1 MNMTIFIQKY
11 KTVTETMPRTNNSNR
26 DTLAAIWAELHKSVP
41 QAHVCASN
49 KDIFPYTQSSTVT
62 PSRDAEPH
70 PRETSSTSP
79 KKGTFTA

>member
-41 QAHVCASN
+41 QAHVFDSN
-49 KDIFPYTQSSTVT
+49 KAIFPSTHWPRVT

-70 PRETSSTSP
+70 PREVSSTSP